1 MNPGH
6 PLAQNGH
13 GQVTRALAQTVLDT
27 LRDAGLSEAGPLADR
42 LNDTGT
48 TIGLDRLESLL
59 DLCRARFG
67 PTCGLAMGARARPAT
82 FSALGYLAMSSRTL
96 GEAIRLMPSYESV
109 VMDTGRTLFTPDGDI
124 IRLGWLL
131 SERQAHPVLEDFI
144 LAAWLS
150 LGRWLVG
157 RDIHPLEVCLSHAVA
172 PDDASAYRQV
182 FQCPVSFGRPHAEV
196 RFPASWLDL
205 PVVHADPDLHALML
219 ERARALQAAQPAA
232 GHWSRRVLEVLPD
245 LLPRQEA
252 TLTAVAARL
261 AISERSLR
269 RRLTEEGHSFGD
281 LLLAQRKQLAQHYL
295 RDDRLGL
302 LDIAL
307 LLGYAEH
314 SAFSAAFRQWF
325 GMPPQQFRQS
335 LASATT
341 PVARP
346 LPSAR

>member
-1 MNPGH
+1 M
-6 PLAQNGH
+6 QNGH

-27 LRDAGLSEAGPLADR
+27 LRESGLPDAGALADG
-42 LNDTGT
+42 LKETGT
-48 TIGLDRLESLL
+48 TIGIDRLEHLL
-59 DLCRARFG
+59 DVCRERFG
-67 PTCGLAMGARARPAT
+67 PACGLAMGARARPAT

-96 GEAIRLMPSYESV
+96 GEAVRLMPSYESV
-109 VMDTGRTLFTPDGDI
+109 VMDTGRTLFVPDGGN

-131 SERQAHPVLEDFI
+131 NERQAHPVLEDFI

-157 RDIHPLEVCLSHAVA
+157 RDFHPIEVCLSHA
-172 PDDASAYRQV
+172 ASPGDPAAYRQY
-182 FQCPVSFGRPHAEV
+182 FQCPVRFGCAHAEV
-196 RFPASWLDL
+196 RFPAAWLDL
-205 PVVHADPDLHALML
+205 PVVHADPELHAMML
-219 ERARALQAAQPAA
+219 ERARALQVAQSSA
-232 GHWSRRVLEVLPD
+232 GRWGRRVMEALPD

-261 AISERSLR
+261 DLSERSLR
-269 RRLTEEGHSFGD
+269 RRLAEEGQPFGD

-314 SAFSAAFRQWF
+314 SAFSAAFRHWF
-325 GMPPQQFRQS
+325 GVPPQQFRQA
-335 LASATT
+335 LAGEKRGVAALAT
-341 PVARP
+341 VSNQA
-346 LPSAR
+346 S